1 MGESPGI
8 KSNDGLILSVLNR
21 ERVVSKG
28 KGDIP
33 MYTRYTRIG
42 ICKECG
48 SDVYAPVTGASE
60 DDIKLM
66 SACACEGGPRVA
78 AAGRYPETPLPGE
91 RSSEAGRKAA

>member
-8 KSNDGLILSVLNR
+8 KSNDGLILSILNR
-21 ERVVSKG
+21 ERVVSKE

-33 MYTRYTRIG
+33 MYTRIG

-48 SDVYAPVTGASE
+48 SGVYAPVAASPE
-60 DDIKLM
+60 DDFKLM

-78 AAGRYPETPLPGE
+78 AAGRRPETPTPGE
-91 RSSEAGRKAA
+91 RSSEAGQKAA

>member
-8 KSNDGLILSVLNR
+8 KSNDGLILSILNR
-21 ERVVSKG
+21 ERVVSKE
-28 KGDIP
+28 KGEIP

-48 SDVYAPVTGASE
+48 SGVYAPEATASE
-60 DDIKLM
+60 GNLKLM

-78 AAGRYPETPLPGE
+78 PAGRGAETPPPGE
-91 RSSEAGRKAA
+91 RSSEAGQKAA